1 MRLEE
6 PGKVSAA
13 LLKSA
18 AMETDKLTLP
28 AKICV
33 EGLFITTDT
42 LNPESSSIA
51 RLIRSL

>member
-6 PGKVSAA
+6 QGKVSAE

-18 AMETDKLTLP
+18 AMEIYKLTLP

-42 LNPESSSIA
+42 LDPESSCIA
-51 RLIRSL
+51 RLIGSL